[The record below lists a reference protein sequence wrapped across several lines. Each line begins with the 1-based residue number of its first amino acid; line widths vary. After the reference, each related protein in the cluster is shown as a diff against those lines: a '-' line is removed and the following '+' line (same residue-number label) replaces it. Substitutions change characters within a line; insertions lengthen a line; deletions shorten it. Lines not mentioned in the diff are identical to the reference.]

1 MKTFYENYIS
11 FPARTKTIK
20 ALTSRLLS
28 AKTTPLIYDFMKHFT
43 LESASLHSILGKNV
57 VNLQTFY
64 FSILSYGP
72 FFRTFRGPLSGN
84 GLSLEPCV
92 PFTVYFYS
100 FHTQSHLLHIS
111 PYAFFAYVWRAR
123 IIFSSLMIMFIGE
136 SLEYTTLPSPPRKRK
151 KTLPRSGFQ
160 CFSNRFYFL

>member
-1 MKTFYENYIS
+1 
-11 FPARTKTIK
+11 
-20 ALTSRLLS
+20 
-28 AKTTPLIYDFMKHFT
+28 MKHFT

-57 VNLQTFY
+57 VNSQTFY

-72 FFRTFRGPLSGN
+72 FFRTFRDPLSGN

-111 PYAFFAYVWRAR
+111 PYTFFAYVWRAR

-136 SLEYTTLPSPPRKRK
+136 SLEYTTLPSLPPVKEK